1 MAHSISVEEVKLR
14 AAFETA
20 RTALLSQDQ
29 VDRLEKPL
37 AFWVLPNDR
46 RLPIAFLPRLLKD
59 LLAVSFDDLSA
70 TPGIGRKKMFS
81 LVKLLGRALKND
93 PSALASFAAE
103 KPTRP
108 TTAIRQDA
116 NQFDPELVSELV
128 WAQWRQL
135 VHNHGLGYE
144 KVGRLCPTLQEVPTV
159 IWNTPLE
166 FYLNLSLA
174 DIRGLKTHG
183 EKRVRVVLEVF
194 HAVHKMLTAIQPL
207 AGLAVRLE
215 PRFAIELENSLSAIR
230 AGGEIPKREQIEQA
244 LVEPLLRQ
252 LQLDCGETVAS
263 IAGSRLGLTQKSSV
277 SVREQARKLGVT
289 RARVYQL
296 LEECSQ
302 VMQVRWPEGRQQLD
316 AFAQWLDEVYAPAE
330 CANLVATL
338 RELLFPIKYDPVT
351 EHLLKEAPASSVA

>member
-1 MAHSISVEEVKLR
+1 MSHSSSAEEVKLR

-20 RTALLSQDQ
+20 RTALLSNDHA
-29 VDRLEKPL
+29 DRLEKPL

-59 LLAVSFDDLSA
+59 LLAIPFEDLGA
-70 TPGIGRKKMFS
+70 TPGIGRKKMYS

-93 PSALASFAAE
+93 PNALASFSME
-103 KPTRP
+103 KAPRNVPTNKP
-108 TTAIRQDA
+108 DA
-116 NQFDPELVSELV
+116 SHFDPELVSELV

-135 VHNHGLGYE
+135 VHTHGLGYE
-144 KVGRLCPTLQEVPTV
+144 KVGRLCPSLQEVPTV

-166 FYLNLSLA
+166 FYLDLSLA
-174 DIRGLKTHG
+174 DIRSLKTHG
-183 EKRVRVVLEVF
+183 EKRVRIVLEVF
-194 HAVHKMLTAIQPL
+194 HAVHQMLTTIQPL

-215 PRFAIELENSLSAIR
+215 PRFAIELQNSLAALRAVDQSASLEKLE
-230 AGGEIPKREQIEQA
+230 AG

-252 LQLDCGETVAS
+252 LELDCGGTVAA
-263 IAGSRLGLTQKSSV
+263 IARGRLGLGASPAV

-296 LEECSQ
+296 LEECHQ

-316 AFAQWLDEVYAPAE
+316 AFAQWLDETYAPAP

-338 RELLFPIKYDPVT
+338 RELLFPLKYDPVT
-351 EHLLKEAPASSVA
+351 EHLLKETAEQSVA